1 MHIPDR
7 IQNLPGLLGWRA
19 GPVQATHVTDSDV
32 VLGERPEDTEHRV
45 GHHDEQRNHPGGGDD
60 TVGVGSGLP
69 RAGLQRVADGAV
81 SLDGDGHEAE
91 GGDADRDP
99 CRREKTANQSIH
111 TCPRQDILPNDQKD
125 CHEIWC

>member
-19 GPVQATHVTDSDV
+19 GPVQATHVTDSRV
-32 VLGERPEDTEHRV
+32 VLGERPEDAEHRV
-45 GHHDEQRNHPGGGDD
+45 GHHDEQRHYPGGGDD

-81 SLDGDGHEAE
+81 SLDGDGHKAE

-99 CRREKTANQSIH
+99 CRGEKDSKSDH
-111 TCPRQDILPNDQKD
+111 PHLCQDILPKDQTGR
-125 CHEIWC
+125 HEIWY